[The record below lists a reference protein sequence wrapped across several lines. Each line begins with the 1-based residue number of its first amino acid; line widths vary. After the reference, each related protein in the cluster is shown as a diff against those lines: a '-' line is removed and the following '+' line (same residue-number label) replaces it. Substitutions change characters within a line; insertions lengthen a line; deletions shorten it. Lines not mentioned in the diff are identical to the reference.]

1 MEEYDYSS
9 AGFDPFLSRSID
21 NTPRANLDDNR
32 NIPMSQSVSYDRGA
46 MSGSFPDVV
55 RIGSIHVDGIRGRI
69 SIYEADNEVVR
80 IGELDE

>member
-32 NIPMSQSVSYDRGA
+32 NVPISQSVSYDRGA
-46 MSGSFPDVV
+46 MSGAFPDVV
-55 RIGSIHVDGIRGRI
+55 RIGDIHLDGVRGRI
-69 SIYEADNEVVR
+69 SIYDGDDEVTR
-80 IGELDE
+80 IGSLDD